1 MKNRII
7 DKPKAINRKKLVAF
21 VLSIHPEKVRFTFWK
36 MGGVKINAQIS
47 SCSLVE
53 FYYVGGSAAPW
64 LLFSG
69 QGAKSQ
75 GRRQPLV
82 LPLTLC
88 ELTATYPAIRSCSM
102 ASRCFMFI
110 YFLLSHWV
118 PATCHSRAQTSIKAE
133 LPSGKAPTTLV
144 LRRISRFIRS
154 ITLLVRIFVQCSEG
168 KSQ

>member
-1 MKNRII
+1 MM
-7 DKPKAINRKKLVAF
+7 
-21 VLSIHPEKVRFTFWK
+21 SIACSSVSAVTL
-36 MGGVKINAQIS
+36 GSVKSYAQIS

-88 ELTATYPAIRSCSM
+88 ELTATYPAIRSCFM

-110 YFLLSHWV
+110 YFLLPHWV
-118 PATCHSRAQTSIKAE
+118 PATWRSRAQTGMNAE
-133 LPSGKAPTTLV
+133 FP
-144 LRRISRFIRS
+144 
-154 ITLLVRIFVQCSEG
+154 
-168 KSQ
+168 